1 MKTILSILLALIIVS
16 TQSVLADGAIKHVDL
31 PDITTMEEAES
42 VFATTTT
49 QLKEKKLLNPQELH
63 EIHMITYSLE
73 KAIAYFVESLKD
85 DQQAMAKEMAEI
97 VELIHISSENN
108 RSDETRAN
116 LERYFN
122 QVETFS
128 KK

>member
-116 LERYFN
+116 LERYFY
-122 QVETFS
+122 QAETFS